1 MDTNKMREQFEAWI
15 SSYIGSTWLG
25 RNDHQM
31 DEYIDENAQF
41 MWEAWQASR
50 EAVVVELPEV
60 QSDMIDQVGGE
71 QEVRYYPQ
79 MALITAIEAQRLKV
93 AS

>member
-50 EAVVVELPEV
+50 EAVAVELPEV

-79 MALITAIEAQRLKV
+79 MALITAIEAQGLKV
-93 AS
+93 KP